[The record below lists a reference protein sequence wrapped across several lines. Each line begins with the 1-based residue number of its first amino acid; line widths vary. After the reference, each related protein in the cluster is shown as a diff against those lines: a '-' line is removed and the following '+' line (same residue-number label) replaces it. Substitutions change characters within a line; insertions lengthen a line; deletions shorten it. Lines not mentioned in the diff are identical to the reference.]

1 MQSAAASIISCKF
14 FFLQKDALIVIQVI
28 YYHVN
33 PILSSNVESIS
44 SRGSCILQQPLSP
57 AAEMKLEA
65 VQWNWGH
72 SGKSTTETLAVSMS
86 YKFENSQN
94 SILPLKCG
102 WWGVLCLQLLKLG
115 QLLLNELTVLNN
127 TNCVLLE
134 QEKKNLPVLYK
145 FHCCESHLVCVTL
158 TLI

>member
-1 MQSAAASIISCKF
+1 MIDHTLSCQFNLIIKCGTHLISRVSLQRDAKCISLHHQLQV

-44 SRGSCILQQPLSP
+44 SRGSCILQQPLSS

-72 SGKSTTETLAVSMS
+72 SGKSTTETLPVSMS

-94 SILPLKCG
+94 SILHVKCG
-102 WWGVLCLQLLKLG
+102 WWGILCLQLLML
-115 QLLLNELTVLNN
+115 
-127 TNCVLLE
+127 
-134 QEKKNLPVLYK
+134 
-145 FHCCESHLVCVTL
+145 
-158 TLI
+158 